1 MSRMRPIHAFLNF
14 FIFPAAVIASV
25 VACSAGPE
33 SIRRIPD
40 EKKLVLLVESFQ
52 NNSIEGTKWNPWK
65 LGFASLVQED
75 LVLSGY
81 FRVVSEESRR
91 KALGELAFQE
101 SGLTPESGMKTGK
114 LLGAQWI
121 LGGGFVVAGP
131 DISVHTDLM
140 EVESGRV
147 LATIRRTGASSEFF
161 TLCKQMSVELLKQLR
176 LDFSDEDVRYLT
188 QTVETKDVD
197 ASLLNY
203 EGEMTLRR
211 VDEIRYKKALG
222 RADATAEMEVRKL
235 EKEARRRF
243 RDAVEEDPNYKRARQ
258 NLQRLALMLPSS
270 I

>member
-1 MSRMRPIHAFLNF
+1 MPRIMHFLNF
-14 FIFPAAVIASV
+14 VLPLLPLTAFLT
-25 VACSAGPE
+25 ACTAGPE

-52 NNSIEGTKWNPWK
+52 NNSVEGAKWNPWK

-75 LVLSGY
+75 LVVSGY

-91 KALGELAFQE
+91 KALGEQAFQE
-101 SGLTPESGMKTGK
+101 SGLTPETGMKTGK

-121 LGGGFVVAGP
+121 LAGGFVVAGP
-131 DISVHTDLM
+131 EISVHTDLM

-147 LATIRRTGASSEFF
+147 LATIRRTGASTEFF
-161 TLCKQMSVELLKQLR
+161 TLSKQMSIELLKQLR
-176 LDFSDEDVRYLT
+176 LDFSEEDVRYLT
-188 QTVETKDVD
+188 QSVETKDVD

-203 EGEMTLRR
+203 EGEMALRR
-211 VDEIRYKKALG
+211 IDEIRYKKAIG
-222 RADATAEMEVRKL
+222 RADTTADVEVRRL

-243 RDAVEEDPNYKRARQ
+243 RDAVEEDPDYRRARQ

>member
-1 MSRMRPIHAFLNF
+1 MKAPFSFQL
-14 FIFPAAVIASV
+14 AVSLAVLLFAS
-25 VACSAGPE
+25 ACSSGGLE

-52 NNSIEGTKWNPWK
+52 NNSVEGERWNPWK
-65 LGFASLVQED
+65 LGFPSLVQED
-75 LVLSGY
+75 LVVSGY

-114 LLGAQWI
+114 ILGAQWI
-121 LGGGFVVAGP
+121 LGGGFVVTGP
-131 DISVHTDLM
+131 EISAHTDLM
-140 EVESGRV
+140 EVESGRI
-147 LATIRRTGASSEFF
+147 LATIRRTGPSAEFF
-161 TLCKQMSVELLKQLR
+161 SLCKQMSVELLKQLR
-176 LDFSDEDVRYLT
+176 LDFSEEDVRYLT
-188 QTVETKDVD
+188 QAVQTKDVD

-211 VDEIRYKKALG
+211 IDEIRYKKSIG
-222 RADATAEMEVRKL
+222 KADGTAENEMRRL

-243 RDAVEEDPNYKRARQ
+243 RDAVEEDPNYQRARR